1 MKFDQL
7 KNRLDQLKITKK
19 IDFADFELGP
29 SWRKCLGF
37 QSNISKYKRKTLTM
51 FWRVLED
58 LWVISIRSERFYYL
72 LTLQVSKGIKSTIK
86 CLWNLVVV
94 TRSTTSDLSLWVGSQ
109 SHKCGELVF
118 NRSKR
123 EKSVESELACDRVNM
138 FY

>member
-1 MKFDQL
+1 MKFDQS
-7 KNRLDQLKITKK
+7 KNRLDQSKITKK

-37 QSNISKYKRKTLTM
+37 QSNTFKYKRKTLTM
-51 FWRVLED
+51 FWRLLKH
-58 LWVISIRSERFYYL
+58 LWVTLVRFERFCYL
-72 LTLQVSKGIKSTIK
+72 LTPQVSKGIKSTIK

-94 TRSTTSDLSLWVGSQ
+94 ARSTTSNLNLWVGSQ
-109 SHKCGELVF
+109 SHKRGELVF

-123 EKSVESELACDRVNM
+123 EKSVESKFAYGCVSK